1 MKNEINKIKH
11 FLKNKAS
18 TLCEKLENNVI
29 AKTGIPCTIIYGP
42 VPSRRLGL
50 SLGINN
56 IRCKICTYDCIY
68 CQVGKTKCCSTCYEP
83 CLSPYELFCF
93 VKKKL
98 QKLEAKGLEID
109 YISFVPNGEPTID
122 KSLGKNIHI
131 LRDFGYKIAVFT
143 NSSLL
148 WNDNVKENLLFAD
161 YISVKVDSVNDKTWQ
176 IINRPH
182 TRLSLDII
190 LKGIED
196 FAEIYNGKLTTETM
210 LVKNINDNIK
220 EIEQVGNFLKKFRS
234 DKSYFT
240 IPTRPPTESFATAPD
255 RKTLDQL
262 SDYIEKNIPNS
273 ETLFYPESD
282 SFYAAGEIEDE
293 ILGITRVHPM
303 REESLLKLI
312 IDMGGRKEI
321 LESMLKQHLIT
332 KTFYQNV
339 NFYSAN
345 ISG

>member
-1 MKNEINKIKH
+1 MKNEINKIKY

-29 AKTGIPCTIIYGP
+29 ANTGIPCTIIFGP

-50 SLGINN
+50 SLGVNN
-56 IRCKICTYDCIY
+56 MRCKICTYDCIY
-68 CQVGKTKCCSTCYEP
+68 CQVGRTTCCSTCCEP

-98 QKLEAKGLEID
+98 QKLEAKEIKVD

-131 LRDFGYKIAVFT
+131 LREFGYKIAVFT

-182 TRLSLDII
+182 TRLNLDII
-190 LKGIED
+190 LKGIID
-196 FAEIYNGKLTTETM
+196 FAKIYNGKLTTETM
-210 LVKNINDNIK
+210 LVKNINDNIQ

-273 ETLFYPESD
+273 ETLFSPESN

-312 IDMGGRKEI
+312 KDMGGNKETLLQMI
-321 LESMLKQHLIT
+321 IHNQLQKI
-332 KTFYQNV
+332 FYQDKF
-339 NFYSAN
+339 FYSTKDN
-345 ISG
+345 N